1 MDFTY
6 TEQQEM
12 LRKIARDFLNTECPK
27 DTVRKLIKDEK
38 GFTPELWS
46 KMTDLG
52 WPGLIIP
59 EQYGG
64 IGGSFMDIVALVE
77 ELGRASFFGPL
88 FPSLIGTLAILEMG
102 SDQQKADLL
111 PKIASGELVLT
122 MAVSELG
129 VGFELDAIQS
139 QATAEGTEWVIDGT
153 KLFVENAHV
162 ANLVLVVAKTRHGTK
177 QEGIDIFLVD
187 AKNPNVAISTLESI
201 SGEKHSKV
209 TVQGLK
215 VPESRRLGE
224 AHQGKD
230 RIKALL
236 EKATV
241 LKCAEMIGGAQAVLD
256 MTVAFMKERVQFEK
270 PIGTLGALQTH
281 AANMVVDVEGMKYVT
296 YLVAWKVDENQPFA
310 KEVAMAK
317 SWCSDAY
324 RRVCDLAHQCHG
336 AIGFCEDHD
345 LPLYSKKSKASEFAF
360 GDAQFQRRLIAKE
373 IGL

>member
-215 VPESRRLGE
+215 VTESRRLGE

-230 RIKALL
+230 HIKALL
-236 EKATV
+236 DKATV